1 MDGSRVCGMQMRL
14 FFVRHAAQ
22 QKEAG
27 EQLLFKVALPPVA
40 QVDSS

>member
-1 MDGSRVCGMQMRL
+1 MEAVSAGCRCG